1 MELWNLH
8 TVATTYGTRPS
19 SILGLPQDSWIAYQ
33 LDLAVVKFGR
43 WVEGE
48 LAETD
53 SKGKPKKRLA
63 DLLRDEGEQSM
74 DDSAFAPMKD
84 VAARKVQIKPDGTWD

>member
-1 MELWNLH
+1 M
-8 TVATTYGTRPS
+8 AATYGTRPS

-43 WVEGE
+43 WVENQ

-53 SKGKPKKRLA
+53 SKGKPKNRLD
-63 DLLRDEGEQSM
+63 DLLRENDKPV
-74 DDSAFAPMKD
+74 DDTAFAPMKGL
-84 VAARKVQIKPDGTWD
+84 VTKKVNIRPDGTWD